1 MNSSNKLKNLEDKI
15 TNIKNKE
22 LTKHKVDFVNVKKRN
37 DFKIAMNCMLEFTS
51 GVLAGGIIGY
61 GLDKLFDA
69 HFVFFI
75 IFVTLGFIAGLINLN
90 RYLKRL

>member
-15 TNIKNKE
+15 INIKNKE
-22 LTKHKVDFVNVKKRN
+22 LNKHNISFVDKKKRN

-51 GVLAGGIIGY
+51 GVIAGGAIGY
-61 GLDKLFDA
+61 GLDKIFNTN
-69 HFVFFI
+69 FVFFI
-75 IFVTLGFIAGLINLN
+75 IFVILGFIAGLINLN